1 MAAALPLSY
10 RSDTLLC
17 GNHQKS
23 VSCEVVDRVGMP

>member
-17 GNHQKS
+17 GNQESS
-23 VSCEVVDRVGMP
+23 VSCDSVDGVGIP